1 MSSEGNT
8 GTTVLGE
15 NLETRESEQ
24 TATQTTDNT
33 ASESNQ
39 TSNTDYLSAL
49 VGEGKK
55 YSTTEEAA
63 IALAKKA
70 VHADQFIE
78 TLKTEKHTLKTEK
91 HALEGQISS
100 AKKVEDILEL
110 LNKEA
115 DGISTISTVLED
127 IKPNTQENGDEDVK
141 ATVARILKEKEE
153 EAATA
158 DKLKV
163 IKENQEKSWD
173 LLAESMGGDLDS
185 AKLAIKDY
193 IGEDTIRAEIIN
205 QLGSHKPEEL
215 VKFIKAQKSTTTP
228 NTSTTTQRTV
238 SEFEVSGNELTWS
251 KAKTVKKENPKL
263 YKSHKFQQLLHS
275 AAATNNNFFNE

>member
-15 NLETRESEQ
+15 NLETKESEQ
-24 TATQTTDNT
+24 TATQTTDST
-33 ASESNQ
+33 VLESNQ
-39 TSNTDYLSAL
+39 TSDTDYLSAL

-78 TLKTEKHTLKTEK
+78 TLKTEKHTL
-91 HALEGQISS
+91 EGQISS

-127 IKPNTQENGDEDVK
+127 IKPNAQENGDEDVK
-141 ATVARILKEKEE
+141 ATVARILKEKEK

-163 IKENQEKSWD
+163 IKENQEKSWN

-185 AKLAIKDY
+185 AKLAVKDY
-193 IGEDTIRAEIIN
+193 IGEDTVRAEIIN

-215 VKFIKAQKSTTTP
+215 VRFIKAQKSATTLGTTTSP
-228 NTSTTTQRTV
+228 TKLTV
-238 SEFEVSGNELTWS
+238 SEFEVGNSILTWS
-251 KAKTVKKENPKL
+251 KAREVKKENLKL

-275 AAATNNNFFNE
+275 AAAANNNFFNE